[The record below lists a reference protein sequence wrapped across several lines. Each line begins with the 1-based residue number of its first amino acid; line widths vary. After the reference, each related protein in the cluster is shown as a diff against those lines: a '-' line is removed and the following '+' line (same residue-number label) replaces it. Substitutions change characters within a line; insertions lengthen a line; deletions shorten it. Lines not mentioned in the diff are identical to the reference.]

1 MNLEVI
7 SYTYAWFPFFY
18 LNYNFIFNYFRV
30 KQIQHLSIKEPNN
43 NPIIYCT
50 SKILAKIVS
59 SPQRQSAPPIHFNS
73 SSYHLLDSLTLNSV
87 HYFNPRSS
95 DRFELSYYRTNNFTL
110 CGQETITLINSYES
124 LSSRIL
130 SLPLAF
136 RSQVY
141 TLHHLPFP
149 LLFLFFFP
157 RERNKGRIDRPPP
170 LPHEFIPFISTK
182 FIDSTRRFSLVIPRS
197 SLVSGEKK
205 WTLFLFDIWDS
216 PRGYDRRGGG
226 SRRRERRRGRDEY
239 RGQRDNCRPT
249 GWTLSLPPPIILW
262 PTYRWDNNMRGP
274 LVEKIREEEE
284 EEVDGGGW

>member
-1 MNLEVI
+1 M
-7 SYTYAWFPFFY
+7 
-18 LNYNFIFNYFRV
+18 
-30 KQIQHLSIKEPNN
+30 
-43 NPIIYCT
+43 
-50 SKILAKIVS
+50 
-59 SPQRQSAPPIHFNS
+59 
-73 SSYHLLDSLTLNSV
+73 LTLNSV

-226 SRRRERRRGRDEY
+226 SREEG
-239 RGQRDNCRPT
+239 
-249 GWTLSLPPPIILW
+249 
-262 PTYRWDNNMRGP
+262 
-274 LVEKIREEEE
+274 EEEGE
-284 EEVDGGGW
+284 GRVSGPERQLPSDRMDFVASTSDYPLTDLQMRQ